1 MSYNNYCYT
10 YEKNLEK
17 RRDLKFIHL
26 EFLFLQPF
34 LLMFHSQI
42 AFILLTYLQEKKSI
56 HNKKNTILRL
66 FYIHSNLFHLK
77 IAKAAAPGGRGGEER
92 GRRGKIGE
100 GGGRR
105 GKPLKIIYL
114 LFHFLH
120 NARRKSK
127 TFLKKLFLEQE
138 KKKIKISFFH
148 QKE

>member
-1 MSYNNYCYT
+1 
-10 YEKNLEK
+10 
-17 RRDLKFIHL
+17 
-26 EFLFLQPF
+26 
-34 LLMFHSQI
+34 MFHSQI

-77 IAKAAAPGGRGGEER
+77 IAKAAAPGGRGR
-92 GRRGKIGE
+92 E
-100 GGGRR
+100 GGEDRGRR

-138 KKKIKISFFH
+138 EKKLRFLFFIRRNNSPGAH
-148 QKE
+148 YAIWGGSYAVRAVKEGNSSQRG

>member
-10 YEKNLEK
+10 YKKYLEK

-77 IAKAAAPGGRGGEER
+77 IAKAAAPGGRGRKGGREGEDR
-92 GRRGKIGE
+92 
-100 GGGRR
+100 GRR

-138 KKKIKISFFH
+138 EKKIKISFFH